1 MICLFPTQPAAALTS
16 YPRRSKSQSVAAN
29 TLTFLHMQLLMYLFF
44 KFPAAPVGLCLEQDW
59 GEAVAAPVMDQ

>member
-16 YPRRSKSQSVAAN
+16 SPRGSKPQSVAAN
-29 TLTFLHMQLLMYLFF
+29 TLTFLHTQLLMYLFF

-59 GEAVAAPVMDQ
+59 GEAVAVPVMDQ